1 MTGTEI
7 FDRVIANDE
16 HVLTQIYITPRRM
29 KTGYGFKAW
38 YSFWSDGAV
47 KNLNY
52 FTKQSGIREKLVG
65 DDAAITKIVA
75 CLRAGCSIKFCVL
88 VFKKISIGGA
98 IAESRFN
105 LKLVETEVILEP
117 VA

>member
-7 FDRVIANDE
+7 FDRKVADDE
-16 HVLTQIYITPRRM
+16 HVLTQIYITPRRL
-29 KTGYGFKAW
+29 KPGYGFKAW
-38 YSFWSDGAV
+38 YSFWSDGGV
-47 KNLNY
+47 KNLSY
-52 FTKQSGIREKLVG
+52 FTKPQGIREKLVA

-98 IAESRFN
+98 IAESRFI
-105 LKLVETEVILEP
+105 LKLVGTEVILEP